1 MIILTFIL
9 IFLGTILSGEWSV
22 IRSKSKNL
30 FSQTENT
37 EQEGLSRNLFI
48 YIKKINN
55 NNNTNPEIHTPS
67 FNKNKTVK
75 SILKIVKSLIIK
87 SIYKQVIICCNG
99 LLILSGRGRRGSSGS
114 LREIVQLIREIV
126 QLIWEIVQLTLPLAH
141 KKAKLKNHITS
152 ISILWATVNEVHLFW
167 NPQEG
172 PIKD

>member
-37 EQEGLSRNLFI
+37 EQEGLPRNLFI

-87 SIYKQVIICCNG
+87 SIYKQVIIYNV

-126 QLIWEIVQLTLPLAH
+126 QLIREIVQLTLPLAH
-141 KKAKLKNHITS
+141 KKAKLNNHITS